1 LVEAACVDPRQVHIL
16 WPHVSHL
23 VRRAM
28 ERGRMGRFEDVQRD
42 VLAGNAYLWAAT
54 EGEKIL
60 AVAVTQIGRDTKGRL
75 CTIVACGGA
84 GWRRFGHL
92 IEVLEN
98 YARDEA
104 CRAIEVCGRPGWA
117 RLLNYRTT
125 RVVLRKELD

>member
-1 LVEAACVDPRQVHIL
+1 
-16 WPHVSHL
+16 
-23 VRRAM
+23 
-28 ERGRMGRFEDVQRD
+28 MGRFEDVQRD
-42 VLAGNAYLWAAT
+42 VLGGNAYLWVAS
-54 EGEKIL
+54 EHEEIL
-60 AVAVTQIGRDTKGRL
+60 AVAVTQIGHDRKGRL
-75 CTIVACGGA
+75 CTIVACGGRA
-84 GWRRFGHL
+84 WRRFGHL